1 MAADVFAKEAVQA
14 IFMRENELQIS
25 DNKLMPFYIMLR
37 GIFPDLAFIRSRNT
51 AKGQVKAIKGTK
63 KNEWFHSKIVYLLIS
78 NYTKAKKA

>member
-37 GIFPDLAFIRSRNT
+37 GIIPDLAFIRSRNN
-51 AKGQVKAIKGTK
+51 AKGQLKAIRGEE
-63 KNEWFHSKIVYLLIS
+63 KNEWYPKIV
-78 NYTKAKKA
+78 

>member
-37 GIFPDLAFIRSRNT
+37 GIIPDLAFIGLRNN
-51 AKGQVKAIKGTK
+51 AKGQVKAIKGDK
-63 KNEWFHSKIVYLLIS
+63 KNEWFHSKIV
-78 NYTKAKKA
+78 